1 MKFQI
6 KMIIVYAL
14 LGIAAAFM
22 AGSIYY
28 FASVQKIN
36 ERELQAIEISAKQ
49 IEQQYDEMLISMKDL
64 CYYMLSDKDTLAAI
78 TSISNMRRSPN
89 TKNYFLEAEKVI
101 SAQANNDYI
110 RERFYR
116 VVFCNDNC
124 EPISNTDEMR
134 SNVDYREMPWYE
146 IAEKKEDP
154 FTVMGI
160 HKDTW
165 GENEE
170 DVRVLSVVLKIQGKN
185 MGYIEVQ
192 QNLEEV
198 QKRLRTAD
206 TDLHIC
212 VMDDGGEVLYR
223 NKEIDEDF
231 CKNLLKK
238 KSIPAQKIEAD
249 SGKNYLTATVYNKE
263 TGSTVLV
270 YKDNL
275 LMKNDMMYVFYM
287 SVFLVGIMLFVSLV
301 YVMVSTRHLT
311 LPLRKLQEVMNTTS
325 LENLTEEVELDFSES
340 NNEFQRMAQAYNGMK
355 SRLSKAIYREKQLS
369 DLQLQTQFDML
380 QAQVNPHFIYNVLN
394 VISGRGSMNDDEVI
408 CDMCDDLAGMLR
420 YSTDTKQKQATLRQ
434 EITYLELYFSLLKYR
449 YRHKLEYE
457 IDVDEQIEN
466 QKVPKLVLQQLVEN
480 SINHGF
486 KNSSKIMKIC
496 VKGYQENGYWYMK
509 VSDNGEGFSTETIQ
523 RLKKSIEQMKMDL
536 INNRKAVEMQIGG
549 MGLLNTYAR
558 LFLLNGENV
567 VFQIYNREEGGAET
581 IIGMKM
587 Q

>member
-6 KMIIVYAL
+6 KMVIVYAL

-78 TSISNMRRSPN
+78 TSISNMGRSPN

-170 DVRVLSVVLKIQGKN
+170 DVRVLSVILKIQGKN

-238 KSIPAQKIEAD
+238 ESIPAQKIEAD

-340 NNEFQRMAQAYNGMK
+340 NNEFQRMGQAYNGMK

>member
-6 KMIIVYAL
+6 KMVIVYAL

-78 TSISNMRRSPN
+78 TSISNMGRSPN

-170 DVRVLSVVLKIQGKN
+170 DVRVLSVILKIQGKN

-238 KSIPAQKIEAD
+238 ESIPAQKIEAD
-249 SGKNYLTATVYNKE
+249 SGKDYLTATVYNKE

-270 YKDNL
+270 YRDNL

-340 NNEFQRMAQAYNGMK
+340 NNEFQRMGQAYNGMK

-394 VISGRGSMNDDEVI
+394 VISGRGNMNDDEVI

-496 VKGYQENGYWYMK
+496 VNAYQENGYWHMK

-523 RLKKSIEQMKMDL
+523 WLKKSIEQMKMDL

>member
-78 TSISNMRRSPN
+78 TSISNMGRSPN

-170 DVRVLSVVLKIQGKN
+170 DVRVLSVILKIQGKN

-249 SGKNYLTATVYNKE
+249 SGKDYLTATVYNKE

>member
-249 SGKNYLTATVYNKE
+249 SGKDYLTATVYNKE

>member
-6 KMIIVYAL
+6 KMVIVYAL

-170 DVRVLSVVLKIQGKN
+170 DVRVLSVILKIQGKN

-249 SGKNYLTATVYNKE
+249 SGKDYLTATVYNKE